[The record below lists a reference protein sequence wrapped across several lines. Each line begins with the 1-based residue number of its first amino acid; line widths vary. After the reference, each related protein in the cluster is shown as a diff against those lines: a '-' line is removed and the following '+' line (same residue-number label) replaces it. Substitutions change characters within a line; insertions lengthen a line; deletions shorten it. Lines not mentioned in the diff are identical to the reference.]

1 MSIDINEYKYEDE
14 ELDDIEYL
22 EIMSL
27 EDIIKDNPS
36 FIALSKADIHD
47 SLFNMFSSTK
57 KAENITKLFY
67 DIIDDINA
75 KRGVLDNYDN
85 YIFNVEAEKEKV
97 DVDNMKDPKDAEYF
111 NKLENRD
118 EGQYIAAKN
127 KYFFCIKYNTESMNV
142 RFMPDKKIRVSLEP
156 SHNKKFPIYYP
167 VFPIDNVNIPI
178 ISAYYK
184 IPKTTVNDSIYE
196 KITDYLINSKNIN
209 LKSADYYGN
218 SKDLI
223 KDVRPDIN
231 HIIKYMQDGKYG
243 IEDFDLD
250 YNNIEAIF
258 KKFGKSLDLINI
270 HESDILCDYM
280 TSVTDYEKERK
291 NVTRPVKIKKSDILN
306 KKLLFFDKLKSIIS
320 LLDLKESTITFL
332 EKTKLILSEHLAT
345 ISVTNVDGER
355 IELNRLNIYNLVL
368 HINKQE
374 DADVQELLNN
384 IKQVIHISNIKETVE
399 EIDKILKT
407 NKRLPEIIDAYEK
420 IRAKFEYSRN
430 HIFDYD
436 KDGKKYLISYREIK
450 EIKEAEYNENYE
462 GIPMIEG
469 MDDYINIEDQ
479 DNIAVET
486 FDIKYVVDAID
497 INKYLLHNTYK
508 TEEGFIDGLKII
520 LPELMEIS
528 KLSNIEIDSD
538 ILCSELF
545 KYNRSIP
552 SRKNIYIKEFGD
564 KNIELDKKLLNIL
577 IKVPPKHIL
586 NIGGLVNEL
595 DGDTLDI
602 IVEANKLWLRSIKTM
617 FINAISFWII
627 NVQEKIL
634 EDTFPLDE
642 NYLNYNFIVNWYKY
656 GSPFDNLKK
665 SEEKGVLPYI
675 INVAK
680 EYLTNK
686 NELSINIESLLR
698 DTIKYVEDKYT
709 TNLEAMRAKYELLK
723 NKKKEMRGL
732 IEQEKFKS
740 MRDNKVCLKNPNLC
754 KEQHVKSLLYMP
766 DINYVKIHKFLHGCC
781 LKKLDETFNDD
792 IDLKNAKRKDL
803 IAWKKKFAE
812 SETSRLTNKPRDL
825 RFIPFASRDKR
836 DAKVAEKLDYYDDY
850 ILIDDFIYNINLND
864 ITSLWLRDMRDKNN
878 GLLPIKSIDDI
889 ENNPKKIDMAIRNN
903 INILA
908 KTSKN
913 LKSDNFIKSFNRDK
927 IRYKSIIIA
936 IIKILN
942 SYSQKKQ
949 DNIELKLLIDNSIR
963 NLRDIIMDL
972 NKLNSVLI
980 EDNEIDTERIN
991 KYIVS
996 RALCSPFNPDEIVN
1010 GSLSS
1015 DLVNNSIIQ
1024 ELSRI
1029 IYTDILKIIE
1039 LTFPTAED
1047 NINFLNE
1054 QREKN
1059 KQNKINMLND
1069 KTVEENLLIKE
1080 LKKAGI
1086 KHKMMND
1093 KKLETIADDEGGGG
1107 GNDDDDEGGGG
1118 RDRHEDDMRPDSKLF
1133 DDYDQMPNDI
1143 DDDEHKLKSY
1153 DEDSDD
1159 EYMLQGDMGFI
1170 YN

>member
-1 MSIDINEYKYEDE
+1 
-14 ELDDIEYL
+14 
-22 EIMSL
+22 
-27 EDIIKDNPS
+27 
-36 FIALSKADIHD
+36 
-47 SLFNMFSSTK
+47 
-57 KAENITKLFY
+57 
-67 DIIDDINA
+67 
-75 KRGVLDNYDN
+75 
-85 YIFNVEAEKEKV
+85 
-97 DVDNMKDPKDAEYF
+97 
-111 NKLENRD
+111 
-118 EGQYIAAKN
+118 
-127 KYFFCIKYNTESMNV
+127 
-142 RFMPDKKIRVSLEP
+142 
-156 SHNKKFPIYYP
+156 
-167 VFPIDNVNIPI
+167 
-178 ISAYYK
+178 
-184 IPKTTVNDSIYE
+184 
-196 KITDYLINSKNIN
+196 
-209 LKSADYYGN
+209 
-218 SKDLI
+218 
-223 KDVRPDIN
+223 
-231 HIIKYMQDGKYG
+231 
-243 IEDFDLD
+243 
-250 YNNIEAIF
+250 
-258 KKFGKSLDLINI
+258 
-270 HESDILCDYM
+270 
-280 TSVTDYEKERK
+280 
-291 NVTRPVKIKKSDILN
+291 
-306 KKLLFFDKLKSIIS
+306 
-320 LLDLKESTITFL
+320 
-332 EKTKLILSEHLAT
+332 
-345 ISVTNVDGER
+345 
-355 IELNRLNIYNLVL
+355 
-368 HINKQE
+368 
-374 DADVQELLNN
+374 
-384 IKQVIHISNIKETVE
+384 
-399 EIDKILKT
+399 
-407 NKRLPEIIDAYEK
+407 
-420 IRAKFEYSRN
+420 
-430 HIFDYD
+430 
-436 KDGKKYLISYREIK
+436 
-450 EIKEAEYNENYE
+450 
-462 GIPMIEG
+462 
-469 MDDYINIEDQ
+469 
-479 DNIAVET
+479 
-486 FDIKYVVDAID
+486 
-497 INKYLLHNTYK
+497 
-508 TEEGFIDGLKII
+508 
-520 LPELMEIS
+520 
-528 KLSNIEIDSD
+528 
-538 ILCSELF
+538 
-545 KYNRSIP
+545 
-552 SRKNIYIKEFGD
+552 
-564 KNIELDKKLLNIL
+564 
-577 IKVPPKHIL
+577 VPPKHIL

-686 NELSINIESLLR
+686 NELSINIETLLK

-732 IEQEKFKS
+732 IEQEKFKN
-740 MRDNKVCLKNPNLC
+740 MRDNKICLKNPNLC

-781 LKKLDETFNDD
+781 LKKLDDTFNDD

-825 RFIPFASRDKR
+825 RFIPFASRDKKDAK
-836 DAKVAEKLDYYDDY
+836 DAKVAEKSDDY
-850 ILIDDFIYNINLND
+850 ILIDDFIYKINLND

-878 GLLPIKSIDDI
+878 SLLPIKSIDDI

-949 DNIELKLLIDNSIR
+949 DNFELKLLIDNTIR
-963 NLRDIIMDL
+963 NLRDIITDL
-972 NKLNSVLI
+972 NKLNNVLI

-996 RALCSPFNPDEIVN
+996 RALCSPFNPDVIVN

-1015 DLVNNSIIQ
+1015 DLVDNSIIQ

-1086 KHKMMND
+1086 KHNMMND
-1093 KKLETIADDEGGGG
+1093 KKLETIDDEEDRGG
-1107 GNDDDDEGGGG
+1107 
-1118 RDRHEDDMRPDSKLF
+1118 HEDDMRPDSKLF
-1133 DDYDQMPNDI
+1133 DDHDQLPNDI
-1143 DDDEHKLKSY
+1143 DDDEHKLGSY

-1159 EYMLQGDMGFI
+1159 EYMLQGDMGFL

>member
-36 FIALSKADIHD
+36 FIALSKTDIRD
-47 SLFNMFSSTK
+47 SLYNMFSSTK
-57 KAENITKLFY
+57 KADNITKLFY

-75 KRGVLDNYDN
+75 NRGVLDNYDN
-85 YIFNVEAEKEKV
+85 YIFNVEAEKEQV

-111 NKLENRD
+111 NKLENR
-118 EGQYIAAKN
+118 EESQYIKAKN
-127 KYFFCIKYNTESMNV
+127 KYFFCIKYNNESTNI
-142 RFMPDKKIRVSLEP
+142 RFMPDKNIKVSLEP

-184 IPKTTVNDSIYE
+184 IPKTTINDSIYD
-196 KITDYLINSKNIN
+196 KITDYLINTKNIN

-231 HIIKYMQDGKYG
+231 YIIKYMQDGKYG
-243 IEDFDLD
+243 IDDFDLD

-280 TSVTDYEKERK
+280 TSVTEYEKERK
-291 NVTRPVKIKKSDILN
+291 NVTRHVKIKKSDILN

-320 LLDLKESTITFL
+320 LLNLKDNTITFL
-332 EKTKLILSEHLAT
+332 EKTKLMLSDHLTT
-345 ISVTNVDGER
+345 IGVTGEN
-355 IELNRLNIYNLVL
+355 IDLNKLNIYNLVL
-368 HINKQE
+368 YINTHD
-374 DADVQELLNN
+374 DADIDELLNN
-384 IKQVIHISNIKETVE
+384 VKHNIHINNIKNTIE

-407 NKRLPEIIDAYEK
+407 NNKLPEIINAYEK
-420 IRAKFEYSRN
+420 IKSKFEYSRN
-430 HIFDYD
+430 HIFNYD
-436 KDGKKYLISYREIK
+436 NDGKKYIISYREIK
-450 EIKEAEYNENYE
+450 DIKDAEYNENYE

-486 FDIKYVVDAID
+486 FDIKYVVDTID
-497 INKYLLHNTYK
+497 INKYLLNNTYK

-520 LPELMEIS
+520 LQELVEIS
-528 KLSNIEIDSD
+528 KLSNIEIDCD

-552 SRKNIYIKEFGD
+552 SRKNIYIAKFED
-564 KNIELDKKLLNIL
+564 KNIELDKKLLNVL
-577 IKVPPKHIL
+577 IKIPPKNIL
-586 NIGGLVNEL
+586 NIKGLINEL
-595 DGDTLDI
+595 DEDTLDI
-602 IVEANKLWLRSIKTM
+602 IIEANKEWLNSIKTM

-642 NYLNYNFIVNWYKY
+642 NYLNINFISNWYKY

-665 SEEKGVLPYI
+665 KEDKGVLPYI
-675 INVAK
+675 INVTK
-680 EYLTNK
+680 EYLNNN
-686 NELSINIESLLR
+686 NELFINIETLTK
-698 DTIKYVEDKYT
+698 DTIKYVEDRYSN
-709 TNLEAMRAKYELLK
+709 NLESMRTKYELLK

-732 IEQEKFKS
+732 IEQELFNT
-740 MRDNKVCLKNPNLC
+740 MRNNKVCLTNPNLC

-781 LKKLDETFNDD
+781 LKKLDDTFSDD

-825 RFIPFASRDKR
+825 RFIPFASRDMK
-836 DAKVAEKLDYYDDY
+836 DANRKEKLDDYISIDDY
-850 ILIDDFIYNINLND
+850 IYDINLND
-864 ITSLWLRDMRDKNN
+864 IISSWLKDMKDKNN
-878 GLLPIKSIDDI
+878 SLLPINSIDNI
-889 ENNPKKIDMAIRNN
+889 TNNAKIIDTAIKNN

-908 KTSKN
+908 KTANILKN
-913 LKSDNFIKSFNRDK
+913 DNFIKSFNKNK
-927 IRYKSIIIA
+927 IRYKSIIIS

-942 SYSQKKQ
+942 NYLRNKK
-949 DNIELKLLIDNSIR
+949 DNIELKLIIDKSIK
-963 NLRDIIMDL
+963 NLRDIIIDL

-991 KYIVS
+991 RYIVS
-996 RALCSPFNPDEIVN
+996 RAICSPFNPDNVTN
-1010 GSLSS
+1010 GCLHS
-1015 DLVNNSIIQ
+1015 DLINNSIIR

-1029 IYTDILKIIE
+1029 IYSEILKIIE
-1039 LTFPTAED
+1039 VTFPTAED

-1059 KQNKINMLND
+1059 KQNKINILND

-1086 KHKMMND
+1086 KHKMLND
-1093 KKLETIADDEGGGG
+1093 KNLEPI
-1107 GNDDDDEGGGG
+1107 
-1118 RDRHEDDMRPDSKLF
+1118 EDDNEDDAIPNSKLLDEIRDLPYDPNESELL
-1133 DDYDQMPNDI
+1133 DDI
-1143 DDDEHKLKSY
+1143 KDDEHKLESY
-1153 DEDSDD
+1153 DNDSDD
-1159 EYMLQGDMGFI
+1159 ENMLYGDMGFI